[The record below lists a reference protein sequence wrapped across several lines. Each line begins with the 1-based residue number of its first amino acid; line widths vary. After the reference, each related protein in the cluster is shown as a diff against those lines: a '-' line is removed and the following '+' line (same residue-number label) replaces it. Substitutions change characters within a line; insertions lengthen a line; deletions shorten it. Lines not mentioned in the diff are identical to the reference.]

1 MIEMTA
7 GRHMVDSKRRIA
19 RAEAKA
25 RQAEQRAQ
33 EARTRAEQAETRTGQ
48 AQTRAEQAE
57 TRTEQAKTRAEQ
69 AETRTEQAET
79 RTEQAETR
87 TEQIKTLLQQVV
99 QNPVIDLPPA
109 VSRKLLEDSPANR
122 ASDQKELLEQ
132 LTPRQREIL
141 QLIAEGQNT
150 KQIGELLKLSPKT
163 VEYHRQKLMTALN
176 LHDVPAL
183 VRFAVLVGLI
193 SPEA

>member
-1 MIEMTA
+1 MGGHMAKKRIEQ
-7 GRHMVDSKRRIA
+7 
-19 RAEAKA
+19 AEARV
-25 RQAEQRAQ
+25 RQAELRAQ
-33 EARTRAEQAETRTGQ
+33 QAKARAEQA
-48 AQTRAEQAE
+48 QTRIEQAE
-57 TRTEQAKTRAEQ
+57 ARIEQAKTRAEQ

-87 TEQIKTLLQQVV
+87 TEQVKTILHQVI

-109 VSRKLLEDSPANR
+109 VSRKLLKDSPTNGATE
-122 ASDQKELLEQ
+122 QKKLLEQ

-150 KQIGELLKLSPKT
+150 KQIGEKLKLSPKT
-163 VEYHRQKLMTALN
+163 VEYHRKKIMTALN

-193 SPEA
+193 SPQP

>member
-1 MIEMTA
+1 M
-7 GRHMVDSKRRIA
+7 GGHMADTKKRIA
-19 RAEAKA
+19 QAEARA
-25 RQAEQRAQ
+25 RQAEL
-33 EARTRAEQAETRTGQ
+33 RAEQAK
-48 AQTRAEQAE
+48 TRAEQAE

-69 AETRTEQAET
+69 AETRIEQAET

-87 TEQIKTLLQQVV
+87 TEQVKTILHQVI

-109 VSRKLLEDSPANR
+109 VSRKLLNDSPTNGATE
-122 ASDQKELLEQ
+122 QKKLLEQ

-141 QLIAEGQNT
+141 RLIAEGQST
-150 KQIGELLKLSPKT
+150 KQIGGKLKLSPKT
-163 VEYHRQKLMTALN
+163 VEYHRKKIMTALN